1 MTAPFADGSV
11 FEFWL
16 GTTASTS
23 DVITFANA
31 ANGPSCG
38 FTSAVYG
45 EFISIFTTTTNAS
58 SQVTQLS
65 IDLVDIRYHRTYS
78 VWYQM
83 ISANHSANKSKVVPF
98 SVILKNGC
106 ILDHMTLPTNPTDL
120 GTYAVG

>member
-1 MTAPFADGSV
+1 MIAPFADDSV

-16 GTTASTS
+16 GTIASPS
-23 DVITFANA
+23 DVITFADA

-38 FTSAVYG
+38 FTSGLYG
-45 EFISIFTTTTNAS
+45 EFISIFTTTSNAS

-65 IDLVDIRYHRTYS
+65 INLVDIRYARTYS

-83 ISANHSANKSKVVPF
+83 ISTNHSANLSKVVPF

-106 ILDHMTLPTNPTDL
+106 IIDHMTLPTNPTDL